1 MEEKINLKY
10 NSSFILRILY
20 KYKKLFVF
28 IFILTLLCAV
38 VFSSPIFIKPKYKST
53 LVMFPSASNSISKAL
68 LTDQVDV
75 SQDVLQYGEDE
86 QIDRMLQ
93 ILNSNLI
100 RDRIIE
106 KYDLLNHY
114 DLMNEKYKYTKL
126 YRKFKKNIKF
136 KRTEYM
142 AVSVEVLDT
151 DPEFAANIAN
161 DIGRLYDTACLIM
174 QKDRANQALYIVEEA
189 LRASNYS
196 IQVME
201 DSLAKLRKLGV
212 NDYESQSEVLNQ
224 QLAIELARMNKAG
237 VKLIQ
242 DKLDT
247 LAKYGTP
254 YVSMSNQLEHDKM
267 QLSLLKTKYEE
278 AKIDAEQQLTQ
289 KFVVSDAFV
298 AEKKSYP
305 IRWLIVLVSIIVTF
319 VFTLIVVIIFEN
331 VDINL
336 NSIKN
341 NTTNNNINNNN
352 ITNNKN

>member
-1 MEEKINLKY
+1 MEDKIKLKY
-10 NSSFILRILY
+10 NSSFILCILK
-20 KYKKLFVF
+20 KYIKLFLF
-28 IFILTLLCAV
+28 IFVLTVLCAV
-38 VFSSPIFIKPKYKST
+38 VFSSPLFIKSKYKST
-53 LVMFPSASNSISKAL
+53 LIMFPSASSSISKAL

-114 DLMNEKYKYTKL
+114 NLINHKYKYTKL
-126 YRKFKKNIKF
+126 YKKYKKNIKF

-142 AVSVEVLDT
+142 AVSVVVLDT
-151 DPEFAANIAN
+151 DPEYAANIAN
-161 DIGRLYDTACLIM
+161 DIGRLYDTACVLM

-189 LRASNYS
+189 LRASTHN
-196 IQVME
+196 IKVME
-201 DSLAKLRKLGV
+201 DSLAQLRKLGV

-224 QLAIELARMNKAG
+224 QLAIELAKMNTKG

-242 DKLDT
+242 EKLDT

-254 YVSMSNQLEHDKM
+254 YVSISNQLEHDKM
-267 QLSLLKTKYEE
+267 QLSLLKSKLEE

-289 KFVVSDAFV
+289 KFIVSDAFI

-305 IRWLIVLVSIIVTF
+305 IRWLIVFTSVIATF
-319 VFTLIVVIIFEN
+319 LFTLIVVIIFEN
-331 VDINL
+331 LDINA
-336 NSIKN
+336 N
-341 NTTNNNINNNN
+341 NRE
-352 ITNNKN
+352 